1 MKKEYYLTISR
12 KDRIYLVIFVSIL
25 LGWELIKLF
34 IPFPTL
40 VDDENSAAIIASISQ
55 PDSLTFSKNEKQ
67 KTGLEQKPGNEI
79 EEEVESSPV
88 EKTPVAI
95 MSATVD
101 QLIEIG
107 FSKKVAFTIQKYI
120 NAGGQIKDEKSLRK
134 IYGIDTAELRNILPL
149 INFPPAPELPDSTKT
164 KKEKW
169 TATIFDLN
177 IASVEDL
184 ESLNGIGTV
193 LADRIIKFR
202 TALGGFTSVNQ
213 IKECYGLSEETFQL
227 IQPRLTII
235 QPIQQ
240 FSINTLD
247 PKTFSH
253 PYLNKKILWMLPNY
267 TKNHGPI
274 TNEQDLKQVFP
285 PDSNWCNKLLPYI
298 KFD

>member
-34 IPFPTL
+34 IPFPTIL
-40 VDDENSAAIIASISQ
+40 QNENSVTITANPGQ
-55 PDSLTFSKNEKQ
+55 PDSVTFSNNEKQ
-67 KTGLEQKPGNEI
+67 KTGQDNMPGNTF
-79 EEEVESSPV
+79 EEEAESTPV
-88 EKTPVAI
+88 EKTPVPI

-101 QLIEIG
+101 QLISIG
-107 FSKKVAFTIQKYI
+107 FSRKVAFTIQKYI
-120 NAGGQIKDEKSLRK
+120 NAGGQVKDEKSLRK
-134 IYGIDTAELRNILPL
+134 IYGIDTVELQNILPL
-149 INFPPAPELPDSTKT
+149 ITFPAAPEPPDSTTT
-164 KKEKW
+164 KNKKW

-177 IASVEDL
+177 EASVEDL

-227 IQPRLTII
+227 IQSRLTII
-235 QPIQQ
+235 QPVQQ

-253 PYLNKKILWMLPNY
+253 PYLNKKILWMLPSY
-267 TKNHGPI
+267 IKNHGPI
-274 TNEQDLKQVFP
+274 TNEEDLKKVFP
-285 PDSNWCNKLLPYI
+285 PDSNWCNKLLPYL
-298 KFD
+298 KF